1 MIKYQHT
8 TIKHNTP
15 AQKIDMLRTM
25 DKMNASLDRSTLAIE
40 KDQIESIRAMTQ
52 YLLLEET
59 DSTVTF

>member
-1 MIKYQHT
+1 MIKYQNT

>member
-1 MIKYQHT
+1 MIKYHNANT
-8 TIKHNTP
+8 KHNTP
-15 AQKIDMLRTM
+15 AHKSDLLRTI
-25 DKMNASLDRSTLAIE
+25 DKMNASLGHSTLAIE